1 MSLVLEPRPPVTAAI
16 EGGGA
21 FPVRRVFCVGRNYA
35 DHARE
40 MGADPDK
47 EPPFF
52 FTAWAEMIAADGDEI
67 AYPPATQNYHF
78 EAELVVAIGQGG
90 RDISVSQAMGHVFG
104 YACGLDMTR
113 RDLQT
118 EAKKQGRPWD
128 VAKNVEQSKP
138 LGPIRRA
145 DGFDPARG
153 RIALSLNGETRQEA
167 SLSDMIWPV
176 ADVIACLSRFY
187 RIEPGDLIYTGTPA
201 GVGAVR
207 PGDTVRVEIEG
218 LPSLTVT
225 IGGPAKD

>member
-1 MSLVLEPRPPVTAAI
+1 MSLVLEPRPPVTTAV

-21 FPVRRVFCVGRNYA
+21 FPVRRIFCVGRNYA

-78 EAELVVAIGQGG
+78 EAELVVAIGKGG
-90 RDISVSQAMGHVFG
+90 RDIAVSHAMDHVFG

-207 PGDTVRVEIEG
+207 PGDTVQVEIEG